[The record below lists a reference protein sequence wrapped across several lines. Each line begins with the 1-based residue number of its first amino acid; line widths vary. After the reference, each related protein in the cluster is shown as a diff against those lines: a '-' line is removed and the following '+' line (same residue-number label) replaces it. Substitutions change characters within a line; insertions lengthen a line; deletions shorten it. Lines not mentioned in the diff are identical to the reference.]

1 MDKFEEASEGWQM
14 LFLKYPTVGD
24 IILQHLDSESALAC
38 RLVCKGM
45 LTNTINIKTK
55 TKYKVKE

>member
-1 MDKFEEASEGWQM
+1 MDKFEVTNEGWQT

-24 IILQHLDSESALAC
+24 KILQYLDSESALAC

-45 LTNTINIKTK
+45 PTNTIYIKPK